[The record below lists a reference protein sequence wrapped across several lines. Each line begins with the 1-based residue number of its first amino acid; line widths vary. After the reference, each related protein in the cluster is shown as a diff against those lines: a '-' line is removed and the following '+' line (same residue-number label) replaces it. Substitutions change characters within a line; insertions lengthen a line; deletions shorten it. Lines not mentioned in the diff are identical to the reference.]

1 MIRKIKFQFI
11 IVLFIILINNI
22 ILFAKEENYKIIKLV
37 NEQVIT
43 NYDLQQR
50 IRLYAVLNNT
60 IINSET
66 IDKVA
71 ENILSTMVD
80 ELLQLEKIIEYKI
93 FITDEDINSF
103 IKRAYLSEEK
113 NIEDFSTALKD
124 NNLDIKILKKTVKI
138 SLGWNELSGRLF
150 YRTSKISKID
160 LEKTLESDPS
170 LSIEQAETIL
180 LQKQIGLRAKKL
192 LRDIRTEANIENR

>member
-11 IVLFIILINNI
+11 IVLFIIFINNI

>member
-60 IINSET
+60 IINSEA